1 METEKKML
9 DKKALRKEMSLC
21 RNRLSSGEIL
31 QSSQRIFDR
40 LCQHDIFR
48 RAPVIYS
55 YSSFRSEVDTREVNR
70 RILADGKILAL
81 PKVLSKE
88 RMEFYRIESMEQ
100 LVEGDMGILEPGPDC
115 LPMNFCQSGLI
126 IVPGLAFDRRF
137 YRLGYGGGYYDRYL
151 SDCPLHSCGVAFDF
165 QMLEQVP
172 CETVDYPLDYIA
184 TETKLLERMSGK

>member
-9 DKKALRKEMSLC
+9 DKKALRKEMSRC
-21 RNRLSSGEIL
+21 RNRLSYGEIL

-48 RAPVIYS
+48 QAPVIYS

-88 RMEFYRIESMEQ
+88 RMEFYRIESMKQ
-100 LVEGDMGILEPGPDC
+100 LVEGY
-115 LPMNFCQSGLI
+115 NFGTGTGLSADEFLSVRSYHRSRSGL
-126 IVPGLAFDRRF
+126 
-137 YRLGYGGGYYDRYL
+137 
-151 SDCPLHSCGVAFDF
+151 
-165 QMLEQVP
+165 
-172 CETVDYPLDYIA
+172 
-184 TETKLLERMSGK
+184 